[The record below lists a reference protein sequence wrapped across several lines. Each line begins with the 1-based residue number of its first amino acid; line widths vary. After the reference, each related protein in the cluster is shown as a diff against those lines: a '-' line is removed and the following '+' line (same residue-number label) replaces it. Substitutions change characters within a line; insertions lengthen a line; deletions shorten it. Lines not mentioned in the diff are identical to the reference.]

1 MSGTVSI
8 EGKISFQIG
17 EAQAD
22 RNPEIN
28 FAIDDL
34 VYGPMS
40 AYHLEFPALV
50 TDENVLLGTI
60 TDAKVVFV
68 RSTHHGGVLKI
79 NGGTGVLI
87 DPQPTGGWLIFA
99 NPSGGIT
106 SLTLTTTDA
115 AKFELMLFQ

>member
-17 EAQAD
+17 DSQAD

-28 FAIDDL
+28 FELADL

-40 AYHLEFPALV
+40 TYHLEYGTAV
-50 TDENVLLGTI
+50 TDQDVLLGTI
-60 TDAKVVFV
+60 TNAKVVFI
-68 RSTHHGGVLKI
+68 RSTHHGGTIKI
-79 NGGTGVLI
+79 NGGTGLTI

-106 SLTLTTTDA
+106 TLTLTTTDA